1 LADLLEHLF
10 DFLRVGWLGHGLLV
24 LRFALGGVEICI
36 SITILSFWKVV
47 SVFLSFKESLL
58 NRDHVAFLSLSA
70 KLVQVSHRGIDLRS
84 YIWHLA
90 ATVEG
95 LVVHVLA
102 SLVSLEGLAEE
113 VGRILGLQAH
123 FVRKR
128 FELLETW
135 ELTVACGVHWVISEV
150 ELVVGDEDDYDVE
163 ILVLRLDKTLDVLG
177 LMIGSEHK
185 HNPLHGPLDDMS
197 FDGVD
202 LILLDTLQALNR
214 FLDGGRR
221 LQLHLAVPELR
232 ISATDTILLGIQ
244 FVVGDQILSHIVQ
257 VLILYQGV
265 HLFGLQQDDIVQV
278 LGARLGHRLLTNGV
292 RLDVGA
298 SLVGDESILQY
309 LEPKVVIRLQG
320 IEQLLGQVHRRF
332 QHFGIR
338 EGARVQEHL
347 HVLLRDVISREEQL
361 LRNGLLVDLLW
372 HSD

>member
-1 LADLLEHLF
+1 
-10 DFLRVGWLGHGLLV
+10 
-24 LRFALGGVEICI
+24 
-36 SITILSFWKVV
+36 
-47 SVFLSFKESLL
+47 
-58 NRDHVAFLSLSA
+58 
-70 KLVQVSHRGIDLRS
+70 
-84 YIWHLA
+84 
-90 ATVEG
+90 
-95 LVVHVLA
+95 
-102 SLVSLEGLAEE
+102 
-113 VGRILGLQAH
+113 
-123 FVRKR
+123 
-128 FELLETW
+128 
-135 ELTVACGVHWVISEV
+135 
-150 ELVVGDEDDYDVE
+150 
-163 ILVLRLDKTLDVLG
+163 
-177 LMIGSEHK
+177 
-185 HNPLHGPLDDMS
+185 MS

-232 ISATDTILLGIQ
+232 ISAANTILLGIQ

-309 LEPKVVIRLQG
+309 FEPKVVIRLQG